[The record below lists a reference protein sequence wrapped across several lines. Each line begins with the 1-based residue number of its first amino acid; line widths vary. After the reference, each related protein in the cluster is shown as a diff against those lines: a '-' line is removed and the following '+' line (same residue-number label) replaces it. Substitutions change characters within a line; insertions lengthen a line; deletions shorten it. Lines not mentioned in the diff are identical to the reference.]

1 MVTRVD
7 INSRIPEENQDTPE
21 SALSDI
27 VIPARTVVDHEG
39 SYVHADRP
47 ELPENRNDRDARRFG
62 VGIGD
67 LGIASGRDTVRSA
80 PHRPIIII
88 DNPVFI
94 GEVSEEIVVEEPAVI
109 NVERRRQEII
119 FEPTLILGEVSE
131 VSTASAIA
139 MVESKSVEVDEEER
153 AVVSVEITLPRFLSR
168 PSYEQSFLVV
178 TKSVIENEK
187 WSLDTLPLSPKF
199 PEQVFIEVAEVMK
212 RGTLQGR
219 DIGNGLIITPLE
231 NLEEPVA
238 QERTKAVFTRNP
250 VRSEKTSTVA
260 AQLQEKEVSHVMF
273 KKDSHSVALSS
284 KRALI
289 STRAPLIARNLS
301 FSPFEIKL
309 ASTIKGKNSFRGFS
323 SEENAVLDAGILRT
337 DVIGGLHFPFSLTL
351 LTFLHDMDD
360 QEMIVAVFDRGE
372 STDEQERDDRREQQH
387 EQDPSYEEE
396 VFLA

>member
-289 STRAPLIARNLS
+289 STRAPLIARNVL
-301 FSPFEIKL
+301 L
-309 ASTIKGKNSFRGFS
+309 DTV
-323 SEENAVLDAGILRT
+323 EELELIGPTVAPT
-337 DVIGGLHFPFSLTL
+337 DL
-351 LTFLHDMDD
+351 LVRLFH
-360 QEMIVAVFDRGE
+360 EEGPRVFDATAVHFGCSCSPE
-372 STDEQERDDRREQQH
+372 KVVQAMSIY
-387 EQDPSYEEE
+387 S
-396 VFLA
+396 